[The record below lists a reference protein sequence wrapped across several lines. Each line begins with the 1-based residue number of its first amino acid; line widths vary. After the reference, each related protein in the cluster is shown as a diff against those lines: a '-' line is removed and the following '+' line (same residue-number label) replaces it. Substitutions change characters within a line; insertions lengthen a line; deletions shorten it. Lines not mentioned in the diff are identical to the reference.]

1 MIQHTLKHTQDR
13 DGKIAFKLRPL
24 VARKPRFS
32 SKDPYN
38 GSQPFVILDPGELAS
53 YSSFYEHQTCMLN
66 KYKHAKAR

>member
-24 VARKPRFS
+24 VARKPH
-32 SKDPYN
+32 N
-38 GSQPFVILDPGELAS
+38 GAQPFVILEPGDLAS
-53 YSSFYEHQTCMLN
+53 CSSFYEHKTCMLN